1 LGAGRDGL
9 SSRRRRELATGGVRA
24 DRVGVELPP
33 RAIAR
38 EAPRAMRPR
47 PLARDTSAG
56 PLRKEGGHPEDTLVT
71 DRPVLTWEV
80 GAHAPTAGGPL
91 PRSCEPT
98 ALSASRATV
107 ETVERPSMSR
117 DMKAAWVTRSRRLTE
132 RVGYGDQAIERLC
145 SRVDKIAEVDERR
158 WPGRPL
164 PIYGWRRTRAGLAP
178 P

>member
-1 LGAGRDGL
+1 MGDGRDGL

-56 PLRKEGGHPEDTLVT
+56 PLRKEGGHPEDASETAC
-71 DRPVLTWEV
+71 PVLTWEV

-91 PRSCEPT
+91 PRSCKPT
-98 ALSASRATV
+98 ALPASRATV

-117 DMKAAWVTRSRRLTE
+117 DMKTAWVTRSRRLTE
-132 RVGYGDQAIERLC
+132 RVGYGDQAIERSC
-145 SRVDKIAEVDERR
+145 SRVEKIAEVGERR
-158 WPGRPL
+158 WPVRPHPFSNGGGRE
-164 PIYGWRRTRAGLAP
+164 RV
-178 P
+178 